1 MSNTDEQ
8 LVLQFIPALVVI
20 LKAEEDRKGSPLTE
34 AEVLKIRDS
43 AVCMSL
49 PVSVFK
55 KMEES
60 RGYNDI
66 NPENCWQEWCA
77 IRTQQ

>member
-43 AVCMSL
+43 AVCMTL

-60 RGYNDI
+60 RGYRDI

-77 IRTQQ
+77 IRTQL